1 MPAHPSLNIRS
12 GDHADAGLV
21 LEFIRE
27 LADYEKLL
35 HEVLATRDDVEQ
47 WVFGDPPY
55 AEVLIAEWDGKP
67 AGFALFF
74 PNFSTFL
81 ATPGIYLEDLFVRPG
96 FRGHGIGQALLA
108 RLARLVVDRGF
119 KRLDWWVLHWNEPAI
134 GFYRNIGARAMDDW
148 LPYRLDGEALAEM
161 AGKDTHPQ

>member
-1 MPAHPSLNIRS
+1 MSAETPLTIRS
-12 GDHADAGLV
+12 GRFSDAALV

-27 LADYEKLL
+27 LAGYEKLL
-35 HEVLATRDDVEQ
+35 HEVLATRADVER

-55 AEVLIAEWDGKP
+55 AEVLIAEWDGEP

-81 ATPGIYLEDLFVRPG
+81 ATPGIYLEDLYVRPA

-108 RLARLVVDRGF
+108 RLARLVVERGF
-119 KRLDWWVLHWNEPAI
+119 MRLDWWVLHWNEPAI
-134 GFYRNIGARAMDDW
+134 GFYRSIGARAMDDW
-148 LPYRLDGEALAEM
+148 VPYRLDGEALAEM
-161 AGKDTHPQ
+161 AGKDA